1 MTDYSHKAGL
11 WHALKSTDF
20 HIGAPKIDMDSE
32 ENRGKYLIMDMG
44 AKGAAEFKE
53 KYKNSMCVYVIPPTL
68 ERLMSQ
74 MEGRGK
80 TRVQRNLNQ
89 IEQAKRV
96 CDWLVINDDV
106 DTAASQIET
115 IMHALREHGD
125 DLDSIDLD
133 TMRFLYSK
141 SLHNKENV
149 RFLDE
154 FFPRDLSQEKEI

>member
-1 MTDYSHKAGL
+1 
-11 WHALKSTDF
+11 
-20 HIGAPKIDMDSE
+20 
-32 ENRGKYLIMDMG
+32 
-44 AKGAAEFKE
+44 
-53 KYKNSMCVYVIPPTL
+53 MCVYVIPPTL
-68 ERLMSQ
+68 EGLMSQ